1 MNDKKRY
8 LKQHIKKCLKNIK
21 KINPENAKL
30 LESFLAEKQVHTGLG
45 IRSTYARIAELITEH
60 LDGKTFTEI
69 TRQDAVEFLN
79 FLKSN
84 YNRSCQSNYIGWFRG
99 FMKSVYKVLEKK
111 PPKWVKDDDLFKRK
125 RHKKK
130 IKENDLISVEE
141 CEKIINAT
149 TTPRDALV
157 ISILWETGAKISEVL
172 DLKVGSIEP
181 NGIDSFIIKM
191 PNKKYDT
198 KNTRSII
205 VKECTPRL
213 REYLNYHPHKNDP
226 EAWLFLKIDENGK
239 LTYFQF
245 LKRLKKAIKRTGI
258 KKHIHP
264 HLFRHTRLTIWA
276 RIYTEQVLKALA
288 NWSPSSDMAE
298 VYVHFAEKDL
308 IKQQMK
314 QYGLLHENEKEEE
327 KTIVELKTVI
337 CPNCQEKTLHNTD
350 FACIVI
356 L

>member
-1 MNDKKRY
+1 
-8 LKQHIKKCLKNIK
+8 
-21 KINPENAKL
+21 
-30 LESFLAEKQVHTGLG
+30 
-45 IRSTYARIAELITEH
+45 
-60 LDGKTFTEI
+60 
-69 TRQDAVEFLN
+69 
-79 FLKSN
+79 
-84 YNRSCQSNYIGWFRG
+84 
-99 FMKSVYKVLEKK
+99 
-111 PPKWVKDDDLFKRK
+111 
-125 RHKKK
+125 
-130 IKENDLISVEE
+130 
-141 CEKIINAT
+141 
-149 TTPRDALV
+149 
-157 ISILWETGAKISEVL
+157 LWETGAKISEVL